1 MIMKLHHMVAA
12 KCQSLCSV
20 GEKMARVSGKHLYD
34 YALWF
39 KVMRTP
45 VSPELVL
52 TSYNVVVSF
61 CCIW

>member
-1 MIMKLHHMVAA
+1 MTAHL
-12 KCQSLCSV
+12 
-20 GEKMARVSGKHLYD
+20 SGKHLYVD
-34 YALWF
+34 TLWF

-52 TSYNVVVSF
+52 TSYNVVVSL